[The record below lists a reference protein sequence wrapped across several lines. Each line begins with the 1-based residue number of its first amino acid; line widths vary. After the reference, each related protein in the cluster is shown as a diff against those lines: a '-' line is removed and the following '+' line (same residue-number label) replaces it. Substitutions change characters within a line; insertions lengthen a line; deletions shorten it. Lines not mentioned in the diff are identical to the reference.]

1 MPRDLSLQQ
10 PGLVIPYRRRPA
22 DVLAAVEIV
31 LRDLGLTRL
40 YWSATPLIGLISVA
54 RGVTAWCDG
63 RTVTWRTSRE
73 ETRWSAADA
82 EGAARQL
89 AKLVGIGETA

>member
-1 MPRDLSLQQ
+1 MTAVTMPA
-10 PGLVIPYRRRPA
+10 YRRPAA
-22 DVLAAVEIV
+22 DVLAAAEIV

-40 YWSATPLIGLISVA
+40 YRFTDPVGIGVISVA

-63 RTVTWRTSRE
+63 RTVTWRHAGEQTIW
-73 ETRWSAADA
+73 TAADP

-89 AKLVGIGETA
+89 AKLVGIES